1 MINNTSN
8 NQKGF
13 SAVTMIVFVVIAMT
27 ITFAATTVIMINS
40 LATSKVER
48 GIVAADL
55 AESGLENAIIRFLRD
70 PFNYNGETINT
81 SDGSIIITVSGDRKS
96 ITSTG
101 RTGKHQRTLTIG
113 IDYTTSMA
121 ISSWKEVF

>member
-55 AESGLENAIIRFLRD
+55 ANAIIRFLRD